1 MRSMSAVR
9 VRTCVPPGSSR
20 PVRDERGSA
29 TLLMIGMLGVL
40 LAAGLAVICATGYV
54 AAAHAARAAADLA
67 ALSGA
72 VAIESGADGCAAA
85 RKIAADNG
93 ARLTSCDHVGD
104 QVEFVISV
112 EVAHKIDLDLPG
124 LPTEIM
130 ASAHAGPR

>member
-1 MRSMSAVR
+1 MNGIGISTRSAV
-9 VRTCVPPGSSR
+9 VRSSAHAA
-20 PVRDERGSA
+20 DERGSA
-29 TLLMIGMLGVL
+29 TLLMVGVLVVL
-40 LAAGLAVICATGYV
+40 LATGLAVICAAGYV

-85 RKIAADNG
+85 GKIASDNHV
-93 ARLTSCDHVGD
+93 RLVSCDHVGD

-112 EVAHKIDLDLPG
+112 QVAHKIDLGLPG